1 MLQAIRERVTGI
13 VAIFVLGLLAVPFL
27 FFGLDSYLRGTPQN
41 AIASVGDTEITIS
54 EFETSFARYKQR
66 MRQQMGDNYNEI
78 EFSRPEVRREHLE
91 TMIDEILLRRY
102 AESAGLGVSEQA
114 VLEVLGGI
122 SAFQIEGQFNPD
134 VYRRALRSAG
144 ETPASFESDLRQ
156 DLQTRVVPTA
166 LAESSVVT
174 ETEVDRLISLQRQ
187 KRRVAVVDVPADR
200 FADEVSITEQDVAT
214 YYEENPDEFMAEE
227 QVRLDYVELDTGEML
242 QDATLDEDEL
252 RQRYEA
258 AKQRY
263 LTPEARNASHILISA
278 NEQRSKE
285 EARALVEQ
293 LRERIDQGE
302 SFEEI
307 AREYSD
313 DFASADQ
320 GGDLGFVEP
329 GDMVS
334 AFEDA
339 LYDLES
345 VGDVSE
351 PVETQFG
358 WHLIRLDG
366 LRPPQGMSFAEARS
380 EILEEYRA
388 RQREDLYIELSQRMV
403 DLVYAN
409 DATLE
414 PLAEELDLEIR
425 QTEWF
430 TRDGADEGIA
440 SRPEVVDAAFSDLV
454 LRDGAVSDPIELENN
469 RMVAIKV
476 AEHRPAEPRPLDE
489 VADRIRETLRAERTA
504 EMAQARA
511 QELLDQVSS
520 EGGSLEQVAEQAGLE
535 IENIDALQRNE
546 FRRGPAF
553 VQEVF
558 ALPDPGQDPTLHVLP
573 RRGGY
578 AVVRLEAV
586 IAGDP
591 TEASE
596 SERDMIRR
604 QLTFLRT
611 TEAVE
616 GLIARLRA
624 DTDISVDEN
633 RL

>member
-520 EGGSLEQVAEQAGLE
+520 EDGSLEQVAEQAGLE

>member
-66 MRQQMGDNYNEI
+66 MRQQLGDNYNEI

-91 TMIDEILLRRY
+91 SLIDETLLRQY

-144 ETPASFESDLRQ
+144 ETPASFERNLRE
-156 DLQTRVVPTA
+156 DLQTRLVPTA
-166 LAESSVVT
+166 LSESSVVT

-200 FADEVSITEQDVAT
+200 FADEISITEEDVAT
-214 YYEENPDEFMAEE
+214 YYEENTDEFMAEE
-227 QVRLDYVELDTGEML
+227 QVRLDYVELDTSDML

-258 AKQRY
+258 AQQRY

-278 NEQRSKE
+278 NEQRSKQ
-285 EARALVEQ
+285 EARALIEQ
-293 LRERIDQGE
+293 LRERIAEGE

-313 DFASADQ
+313 DFASAEQ

-329 GDMVS
+329 GDMVTP
-334 AFEDA
+334 FEDA
-339 LYDLES
+339 LYDLDS

-366 LRPPQGMSFAEARS
+366 IRPPEGMSFAEARS

-425 QTEWF
+425 QTDWF
-430 TRDGADEGIA
+430 TRDGTEEGIA
-440 SRPEVVDAAFSDLV
+440 SRPEVVEAAFSDLV

-511 QELLDQVSS
+511 EELLEQASA
-520 EGGSLEQVAEQAGLE
+520 EGTSLEQVAEQAGLE
-535 IENIDALQRNE
+535 LETIEALQRNE
-546 FRRGPAF
+546 FRRGPTF

-586 IAGDP
+586 TAGDP